1 MSDIELPEVKDRRLN
16 RMVVTT
22 VVVLSVVMAV
32 GKIKDDN
39 IVQAMQADQANKIDL
54 WSEYQATQIKAHDQA
69 IAATLLGQSATGAA
83 LATAATAENARY
95 KGEAKDIKTKALAA
109 EADYNVQGYR
119 DDQFDLSDGF
129 LSIALA
135 VSAIAALAGELR
147 AALAGVGI
155 VSAGRAVPGRR
166 LRATADPPGCA
177 GGVPELAPLPG
188 GERVGVRGS
197 DAPASRPTSQAV
209 HPHPTLSLRERA

>member
-1 MSDIELPEVKDRRLN
+1 MSDIDIPETKDRRLN

-54 WSEYQATQIKAHDQA
+54 WGEYQATRIKAHDQQ
-69 IAATLLGQSATGAA
+69 IAATLLGQSATGTA
-83 LATAATAENARY
+83 LAATATGESARY
-95 KGEAKDIKTKALAA
+95 TSEAKTIKAKAETTSIDYDI
-109 EADYNVQGYR
+109 QGRR

-135 VSAIAALAGELR
+135 VSAIAALAESFGLLVLAWGS
-147 AALAGVGI
+147 AALGLLFLVAGF
-155 VSAGRAVPGRR
+155 AQ
-166 LRATADPPGCA
+166 
-177 GGVPELAPLPG
+177 LPI
-188 GERVGVRGS
+188 
-197 DAPASRPTSQAV
+197 
-209 HPHPTLSLRERA
+209 HPDTLVAFLS